1 MLNRIVLVGRLT
13 RDPELRY
20 TPSAK
25 AVASFTLAVDRRRNQ
40 QGEKETDFIDIVTW
54 GRLAETCSN
63 YLSKGRL
70 VAVEGRLQ
78 IRSYQTQDGQKRKVA
93 EVVADGVHFLSAPSR
108 AEAEALETASLE
120 EDEFVDPAGVSG
132 GPPASG
138 EPDIHEESDSEPE
151 PETGGKSAGEKPT
164 PKSGRR

>member
-1 MLNRIVLVGRLT
+1 MLNRIVLIGRLT

-25 AVASFTLAVDRRRNQ
+25 AVTSFTLAVDRRRNQ

-54 GRLAETCSN
+54 GRLAETCSK

-78 IRSYQTQDGQKRKVA
+78 IRSYETQDGQKRKVA
-93 EVVADGVHFLSAPSR
+93 EVVADGIHFM
-108 AEAEALETASLE
+108 
-120 EDEFVDPAGVSG
+120 
-132 GPPASG
+132 PASTRG
-138 EPDIHEESDSEPE
+138 AESEIPEEVAVDEELAEFPE
-151 PETGGKSAGEKPT
+151 GNDETRSRGT
-164 PKSGRR
+164 